1 MSYERDRATTD
12 NHLCRGTRVTL
23 RGSGS
28 SEVGVVTGHGMS
40 FRAGRW
46 VDLIRVNWPLGY
58 IHAVQT
64 FEQRGVA
71 WHEVSDLEPFEV
83 TR

>member
-1 MSYERDRATTD
+1 MTLPNRPTAD

-28 SEVGVVTGHGMS
+28 CEVGVVTGTGMS
-40 FRAGRW
+40 YRAGRW

-58 IHAVQT
+58 MHALQT

>member
-1 MSYERDRATTD
+1 MLPNHRTQRLERG
-12 NHLCRGTRVTL
+12 NRVTL

-28 SEVGVVTGHGMS
+28 CEVGVVTGHGMS

-58 IHAVQT
+58 IHALQT

-71 WHEVSDLEPFEV
+71 WHEVSDLEVFEA
-83 TR
+83 TP